1 MGPNTPSF
9 QQGAQLWVGKE
20 MAQKWIQVLGAA
32 QSMPLDLQRQG
43 RKALGC
49 FFTLLPRARLP
60 LLLEH
65 TLPLLRFPQV
75 WGKQQESSFLA
86 LVAATPVGSGP
97 HSFPDFTDLRSQ
109 RAHCTILR
117 KVGMGAGPR
126 WRGVSGMCQRSR
138 CSCLP
143 RHPGWRQ
150 QERRSDVSGS
160 LVRRLLL
167 FFFFSPPTAV
177 NKACQDASSQV
188 ENISEVHLAYLCFSL
203 LERVENSKPTMK
215 NLKLKLLLSLHFSQS
230 AFCGFMW

>member
-1 MGPNTPSF
+1 MSRKRNGSKVDPS
-9 QQGAQLWVGKE
+9 
-20 MAQKWIQVLGAA
+20 LG
-32 QSMPLDLQRQG
+32 SSTEHPSGGLQRQG

-49 FFTLLPRARLP
+49 FFTLLPRARFP

-75 WGKQQESSFLA
+75 WSKQQESSFLA

-97 HSFPDFTDLRSQ
+97 HSFPGFTDLQSQ

-143 RHPGWRQ
+143 RHPRWWQ
-150 QERRSDVSGS
+150 QERGSNVSGS
-160 LVRRLLL
+160 LARWLLL
-167 FFFFSPPTAV
+167 FFSLPRLLIRLVRMHLLRWKTFQKYTWPTCV
-177 NKACQDASSQV
+177 S
-188 ENISEVHLAYLCFSL
+188 AYWREL
-203 LERVENSKPTMK
+203 RIQNPQWRIWK
-215 NLKLKLLLSLHFSQS
+215 
-230 AFCGFMW
+230 

>member
-167 FFFFSPPTAV
+167 FFFFPLPRLLIRLVRMHLLRWKTFQKYTWPTCV
-177 NKACQDASSQV
+177 S
-188 ENISEVHLAYLCFSL
+188 AYWRELRIQNPQWRIWS
-203 LERVENSKPTMK
+203 
-215 NLKLKLLLSLHFSQS
+215 
-230 AFCGFMW
+230 